1 MNAAV
6 AILVWIFTLIVLIV
20 IIGEIRFRQSLKK
33 ESNHSYY
40 VRKIEEIKKVLK
52 NNKYPC
58 HFDKIKFRGK
68 KLNCYAYALD
78 INVSDSKELLWLPG
92 CISDENLDK
101 NIWSTPDLIERL
113 KKDLDFLGISY
124 RDNSNN
130 LLEGE
135 WRIAIYYEPATYD
148 FPIGFHISRQD
159 IDGIWSEKPSWE
171 GKIKK
176 IGDKSN
182 IPPNLEKSHLYLK
195 NVLILSK
202 NK

>member
-40 VRKIEEIKKVLK
+40 VRK
-52 NNKYPC
+52 
-58 HFDKIKFRGK
+58 
-68 KLNCYAYALD
+68 
-78 INVSDSKELLWLPG
+78 
-92 CISDENLDK
+92 
-101 NIWSTPDLIERL
+101 
-113 KKDLDFLGISY
+113 LDFLGISY

-135 WRIAIYYEPATYD
+135 WRIAIYYEPTTHD

-182 IPPNLEKSHLYLK
+182 IPPNLEKSRLYLK

>member
-1 MNAAV
+1 M
-6 AILVWIFTLIVLIV
+6 
-20 IIGEIRFRQSLKK
+20 
-33 ESNHSYY
+33 
-40 VRKIEEIKKVLK
+40 
-52 NNKYPC
+52 
-58 HFDKIKFRGK
+58 
-68 KLNCYAYALD
+68 
-78 INVSDSKELLWLPG
+78 WLPG

-135 WRIAIYYEPATYD
+135 WRIAIYYEPATHD

-176 IGDKSN
+176 EV
-182 IPPNLEKSHLYLK
+182 NLIYHL
-195 NVLILSK
+195 I
-202 NK
+202 